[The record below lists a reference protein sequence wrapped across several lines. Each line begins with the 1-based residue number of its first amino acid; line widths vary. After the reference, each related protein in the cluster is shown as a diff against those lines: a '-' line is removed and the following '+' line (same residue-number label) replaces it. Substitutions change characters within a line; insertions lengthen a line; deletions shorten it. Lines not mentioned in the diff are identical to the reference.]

1 MHWSR
6 FGDSCGCL
14 LSVVEMP
21 AGGGA
26 FGCCRSASRRPPS
39 VPSRVSLCSFA
50 PEFLLDDP
58 SIGEDFETFAEQHCG
73 VFEEG
78 DENKLEYTSVY
89 NQFTELFN
97 KRIEGENSIACST
110 DAKREDGGRY

>member
-1 MHWSR
+1 MSRRCIWSR
-6 FGDSCGCL
+6 LAL
-14 LSVVEMP
+14 LQVAVVEMAAALP
-21 AGGGA
+21 HAA
-26 FGCCRSASRRPPS
+26 RRPS

-50 PEFLLDDP
+50 SEFLLDDP

-78 DENKLEYTSVY
+78 DENKLEYTQVY

-97 KRIEGENSIACST
+97 KRIEGENCNRLQNRCES
-110 DAKREDGGRY
+110 RRY